1 MSGTKEKKL
10 NLPQSLL
17 LLLLIIVSVAVCI
30 RLKTGGPMIGLFAS
44 WIFIYLFCKIFGI
57 SYANIVAGAY
67 DAIRM
72 VVPTLCLLMAIGVMI
87 GTWLQSGTIATII
100 SWGLK
105 MINPSW
111 LLPLT
116 LLFCSILSIVTGTS
130 YGSVGSAGVAMMAI
144 GNAMGIHPGMV
155 AGAVICGAMFG
166 DKLSPLSDTT
176 NLAPAVADA
185 KLGDHIRS
193 MLWTT
198 LPTYV
203 ITLILFTILGFQQT
217 SGSYTE
223 GSITVYI
230 DALNDEFQL
239 GWITMIPAILII
251 VLLLCKVNAISA
263 LGLSSFAAG
272 FVSYFVQHDTLQDII
287 RTAYNGYT
295 TAIEEP
301 VLQSILNRGGM
312 GSMLQYVAI
321 ICFAVG
327 MGGML
332 EKLGVLDHI
341 LQAIVKR
348 INSDGSMILATMIV
362 GYVTSLIS
370 CSQPM
375 AHVLTGRLMAPV
387 FQERKVAPEI
397 LSRCLEDSGTM
408 AGPMI
413 PWHGYGVYM
422 AGTPNACPNANG
434 PSSAVVVGDR
444 AYLVDFGPGVVRQ
457 ASAAYFNGVDALR
470 PDLLTVAFCTHL
482 HTDHTAG
489 YPDLIFTPWVLERPV
504 PLKVFG
510 PKGLQ
515 HMTDHILQAYETD
528 IDFRI
533 HGFEKANESGYRVE
547 VTEIESGIVYRDDLV
562 TVEAFPVS
570 HGTLECY
577 GYKFTTPDRTIVIT
591 GDTAPLDLVAEKSK
605 GCDILL
611 HEVEYAA
618 GISCR
623 EPKWQK
629 YHREVHTLSTDL
641 AGVAKKANPKLLVTY
656 HRIYHMNV
664 QDNHKN
670 LAAEMAWRDAAILD
684 EIRDAG
690 YDGYVV
696 NGKDLDVF

>member
-1 MSGTKEKKL
+1 MQTKL
-10 NLPQSLL
+10 
-17 LLLLIIVSVAVCI
+17 
-30 RLKTGGPMIGLFAS
+30 
-44 WIFIYLFCKIFGI
+44 
-57 SYANIVAGAY
+57 
-67 DAIRM
+67 
-72 VVPTLCLLMAIGVMI
+72 
-87 GTWLQSGTIATII
+87 
-100 SWGLK
+100 
-105 MINPSW
+105 
-111 LLPLT
+111 
-116 LLFCSILSIVTGTS
+116 
-130 YGSVGSAGVAMMAI
+130 
-144 GNAMGIHPGMV
+144 
-155 AGAVICGAMFG
+155 
-166 DKLSPLSDTT
+166 
-176 NLAPAVADA
+176 
-185 KLGDHIRS
+185 
-193 MLWTT
+193 
-198 LPTYV
+198 
-203 ITLILFTILGFQQT
+203 
-217 SGSYTE
+217 
-223 GSITVYI
+223 
-230 DALNDEFQL
+230 
-239 GWITMIPAILII
+239 
-251 VLLLCKVNAISA
+251 VLL
-263 LGLSSFAAG
+263 
-272 FVSYFVQHDTLQDII
+272 
-287 RTAYNGYT
+287 
-295 TAIEEP
+295 
-301 VLQSILNRGGM
+301 
-312 GSMLQYVAI
+312 
-321 ICFAVG
+321 
-327 MGGML
+327 
-332 EKLGVLDHI
+332 
-341 LQAIVKR
+341 
-348 INSDGSMILATMIV
+348 
-362 GYVTSLIS
+362 
-370 CSQPM
+370 
-375 AHVLTGRLMAPV
+375 
-387 FQERKVAPEI
+387 
-397 LSRCLEDSGTM
+397 GT
-408 AGPMI
+408 
-413 PWHGYGVYM
+413 
-422 AGTPNACPNANG
+422 GTPNACPNANG

-696 NGKDLDVF
+696 NGKTWMYFKIRGSVPILVYELVRCPVRFGMSPETLSIFIYPTGRFYHTLRYFRTVFSLTLTSSERIIIVLQLWQNSRIFCCLSLQEPDPQTACTVCLSFAFQKGCFIWQLLLRNP